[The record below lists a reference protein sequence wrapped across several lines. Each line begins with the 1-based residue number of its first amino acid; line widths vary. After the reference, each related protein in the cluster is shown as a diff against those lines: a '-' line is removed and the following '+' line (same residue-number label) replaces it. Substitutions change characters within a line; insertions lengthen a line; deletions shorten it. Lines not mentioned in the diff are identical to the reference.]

1 MSTMKKKIKISIQGA
16 SGYTGGELIRLLLNH
31 PLCEIVSVSS
41 NFNSGKK
48 ISDIHNDLVGD
59 SDLIF
64 SKEIDKNV
72 DVIYL
77 CSGHGKSSTFLKS
90 TKIDKEVR
98 IIDLSQDFRVDNLF
112 EDRVFEYGL
121 PEINKSNIL
130 NSNNIA
136 NPGCFAT
143 AIQLGVLPLI
153 SVNSNSKEIHT
164 HAITGSTGAGLKLA
178 QTSHFSWRNNN
189 VSWYKPFTHQH
200 LNEVYKT
207 IEKKYNINFIPVRQI
222 EAIRR
227 QRAIGIAPVVIPWVF
242 ITSAFIHRFLARMIE
257 ICDLRIARADRSIRF
272 MIEDDLPA
280 RDVIGQQ
287 PQLLMKQRQPVLH
300 PRMHAAGG
308 DGFIQRVTTCHGTK
322 GCTVPGAK
330 PFDRRLVKL
339 KL

>member
-59 SDLIF
+59 TDLIF

-77 CSGHGKSSTFLKS
+77 CSGHGKSSTFLKN
-90 TKIDKEVR
+90 TIIDKEVR

-121 PEINKSNIL
+121 PEINKNNIL

-143 AIQLGVLPLI
+143 TIQLGVLPLI

-164 HAITGSTGAGLKLA
+164 HAITGSTGAGLKLT

-207 IEKKYNINFIPVRQI
+207 IEKKYNINFIP
-222 EAIRR
+222 IRGNFSR
-227 QRAIGIAPVVIPWVF
+227 GIFCTSYIKTELDIDSIYKIYFDYYKDHPFTVVSNEEIHLKQVINTNKCLIHLKKVEGKLL
-242 ITSAFIHRFLARMIE
+242 ITSIIDNLIKGA
-257 ICDLRIARADRSIRF
+257 S
-272 MIEDDLPA
+272 
-280 RDVIGQQ
+280 GQAIQ
-287 PQLLMKQRQPVLH
+287 NMNLMFGL
-300 PRMHAAGG
+300 
-308 DGFIQRVTTCHGTK
+308 DETTG
-322 GCTVPGAK
+322 
-330 PFDRRLVKL
+330 LKL
-339 KL
+339 KSSIF

>member
-1 MSTMKKKIKISIQGA
+1 MKKKIKISIQGA

-59 SDLIF
+59 TDLIF

-77 CSGHGKSSTFLKS
+77 CSGHGKSSTFLKN
-90 TKIDKEVR
+90 TIIDKEVR
-98 IIDLSQDFRVDNLF
+98 IIDLSQDFRVNNLF
-112 EDRVFEYGL
+112 EERVFEYGL

-143 AIQLGVLPLI
+143 AIQLGLLPLI
-153 SVNSNSKEIHT
+153 SVNNNSEEIHT
-164 HAITGSTGAGLKLA
+164 NAITGSTGAGLKLA

-207 IEKKYNINFIPVRQI
+207 IEKKYNINFIP
-222 EAIRR
+222 IRGNFSR
-227 QRAIGIAPVVIPWVF
+227 GIFCTSYIKTELDIDSIYKIYFDYYNDHPFTVVSNQEIHLKQVINTNKCLIHLKKVEGKLL
-242 ITSAFIHRFLARMIE
+242 ITSIIDNLIKGA
-257 ICDLRIARADRSIRF
+257 S
-272 MIEDDLPA
+272 
-280 RDVIGQQ
+280 GQAIQ
-287 PQLLMKQRQPVLH
+287 NMNLMFGL
-300 PRMHAAGG
+300 
-308 DGFIQRVTTCHGTK
+308 DETTG
-322 GCTVPGAK
+322 
-330 PFDRRLVKL
+330 LKL
-339 KL
+339 KSSIF

>member
-1 MSTMKKKIKISIQGA
+1 MSTMNKKIKISIQGA

-153 SVNSNSKEIHT
+153 SVNINSKEIHT

-207 IEKKYNINFIPVRQI
+207 IEKKYNINFIPIRGNFSRGIFCTSYIKTDLDIDSIYKIYFDYYKDHPFTVVSNEEIHLKQVINTNKCLIHLKKVEGKLLITSIIDNLIKGASGQAIQNMNIMFDI
-222 EAIRR
+222 EDL
-227 QRAIGIAPVVIPWVF
+227 IGIN
-242 ITSAFIHRFLARMIE
+242 LK
-257 ICDLRIARADRSIRF
+257 SI
-272 MIEDDLPA
+272 IY
-280 RDVIGQQ
+280 
-287 PQLLMKQRQPVLH
+287 
-300 PRMHAAGG
+300 
-308 DGFIQRVTTCHGTK
+308 
-322 GCTVPGAK
+322 
-330 PFDRRLVKL
+330 
-339 KL
+339 

>member
-1 MSTMKKKIKISIQGA
+1 MKKKIKISIQGA

-90 TKIDKEVR
+90 TKIDKEVK

-130 NSNNIA
+130 NSSNIA

-153 SVNSNSKEIHT
+153 SANSNSKEIHT
-164 HAITGSTGAGLKLA
+164 HAITGSTGAGLKLT

-207 IEKKYNINFIPVRQI
+207 IEKKYNINFIP
-222 EAIRR
+222 IRGNFSR
-227 QRAIGIAPVVIPWVF
+227 GIFCTSYIKTELDIDSIYKIYFDFYKDHPFTVVSNEEIHLKQVINTNKCLIHLKKVEGKIL
-242 ITSAFIHRFLARMIE
+242 ITSIIDNLIKGA
-257 ICDLRIARADRSIRF
+257 S
-272 MIEDDLPA
+272 
-280 RDVIGQQ
+280 GQAIQ
-287 PQLLMKQRQPVLH
+287 NMNLMFGL
-300 PRMHAAGG
+300 
-308 DGFIQRVTTCHGTK
+308 DETTG
-322 GCTVPGAK
+322 
-330 PFDRRLVKL
+330 LKL
-339 KL
+339 KSSIF

>member
-59 SDLIF
+59 TDLIF

-77 CSGHGKSSTFLKS
+77 CSGHGKSSTFLKN
-90 TKIDKEVR
+90 TIIDKEVR
-98 IIDLSQDFRVDNLF
+98 IIDLSQDFRVNNLF
-112 EDRVFEYGL
+112 EERVFEYGL

-143 AIQLGVLPLI
+143 AIQLGILPLI

-164 HAITGSTGAGLKLA
+164 HAITGSTGAGLKLT

-207 IEKKYNINFIPVRQI
+207 IEKKYNINFIPIRGNFSRGIFCTSYIKTELDIDSIYKIYFDYYNDHPFTVVSNEEIHLKQVINTNKCLIHLKKI
-222 EAIRR
+222 E
-227 QRAIGIAPVVIPWVF
+227 GKLL
-242 ITSAFIHRFLARMIE
+242 ITSIIDNLIKGA
-257 ICDLRIARADRSIRF
+257 S
-272 MIEDDLPA
+272 
-280 RDVIGQQ
+280 GQAIQ
-287 PQLLMKQRQPVLH
+287 NMNLMF
-300 PRMHAAGG
+300 
-308 DGFIQRVTTCHGTK
+308 GFDETTG
-322 GCTVPGAK
+322 
-330 PFDRRLVKL
+330 LKL
-339 KL
+339 KSSIF

>member
-153 SVNSNSKEIHT
+153 SVNINSKEIHT

-207 IEKKYNINFIPVRQI
+207 IEKKYNINFIP
-222 EAIRR
+222 IRGNFSR
-227 QRAIGIAPVVIPWVF
+227 GIFCTSYIKTDLDIDFIYKIYFDYYKDHPFTVVSNEEIHLKQVINTNKCLIHLKKVEGKLL
-242 ITSAFIHRFLARMIE
+242 ITSIIDNLIKGA
-257 ICDLRIARADRSIRF
+257 S
-272 MIEDDLPA
+272 
-280 RDVIGQQ
+280 GQAIQ
-287 PQLLMKQRQPVLH
+287 NMNLMFGL
-300 PRMHAAGG
+300 
-308 DGFIQRVTTCHGTK
+308 DETTG
-322 GCTVPGAK
+322 
-330 PFDRRLVKL
+330 LKL
-339 KL
+339 KSSIF

>member
-1 MSTMKKKIKISIQGA
+1 MKKKIKISIQGA

-153 SVNSNSKEIHT
+153 SVNINSKEIHT

-207 IEKKYNINFIPVRQI
+207 IEKKYNINFIP
-222 EAIRR
+222 IRGNFSR
-227 QRAIGIAPVVIPWVF
+227 GIFCTSYIKTDLDIDSIYKIYFDYYKDHPFTVVSNEEIHLKQVINTNKCLIHLKKVEGKLL
-242 ITSAFIHRFLARMIE
+242 ITSIIDNLIKGA
-257 ICDLRIARADRSIRF
+257 S
-272 MIEDDLPA
+272 
-280 RDVIGQQ
+280 GQAIQ
-287 PQLLMKQRQPVLH
+287 NMNLMFGL
-300 PRMHAAGG
+300 
-308 DGFIQRVTTCHGTK
+308 DETTG
-322 GCTVPGAK
+322 
-330 PFDRRLVKL
+330 LKL
-339 KL
+339 KSSIF

>member
-1 MSTMKKKIKISIQGA
+1 MKKKIKISIQGA

-59 SDLIF
+59 TDLIF

-77 CSGHGKSSTFLKS
+77 CSGHGKSSTFLKN
-90 TKIDKEVR
+90 TIIDKEVR
-98 IIDLSQDFRVDNLF
+98 IIDLSQDFRVNNLF
-112 EDRVFEYGL
+112 EERVFEYGL

-143 AIQLGVLPLI
+143 AIQLGLLPLI
-153 SVNSNSKEIHT
+153 SVNNNSEEIHT
-164 HAITGSTGAGLKLA
+164 YAITGSTGAGLKLA

-207 IEKKYNINFIPVRQI
+207 IEKKYNINFIP
-222 EAIRR
+222 IRGNFSR
-227 QRAIGIAPVVIPWVF
+227 GIFCTSYIKTELDIDSIYKIYFDYYNDHPFTVVSNQEIHLKQVINTNKCLIHLKKVEGKLL
-242 ITSAFIHRFLARMIE
+242 ITSIIDNLIKGA
-257 ICDLRIARADRSIRF
+257 S
-272 MIEDDLPA
+272 
-280 RDVIGQQ
+280 GQAIQ
-287 PQLLMKQRQPVLH
+287 NMNLMFGL
-300 PRMHAAGG
+300 
-308 DGFIQRVTTCHGTK
+308 DETTG
-322 GCTVPGAK
+322 
-330 PFDRRLVKL
+330 LKL
-339 KL
+339 KSSIF

>member
-1 MSTMKKKIKISIQGA
+1 MKKKINISIQGA

-153 SVNSNSKEIHT
+153 SVNINSKEIHT

-207 IEKKYNINFIPVRQI
+207 IEKKYNINFIP
-222 EAIRR
+222 IRGNFSR
-227 QRAIGIAPVVIPWVF
+227 GIFCTSYIKTDLDIDSIYKIYFDYYKDHPFTVVSNEEIHLKQVINTNKCLIHLKKVEGKLL
-242 ITSAFIHRFLARMIE
+242 ITSIIDNLIKGA
-257 ICDLRIARADRSIRF
+257 S
-272 MIEDDLPA
+272 
-280 RDVIGQQ
+280 GQAIQ
-287 PQLLMKQRQPVLH
+287 NMNLMFGL
-300 PRMHAAGG
+300 
-308 DGFIQRVTTCHGTK
+308 DETTG
-322 GCTVPGAK
+322 
-330 PFDRRLVKL
+330 LKL
-339 KL
+339 KSSIF

>member
-1 MSTMKKKIKISIQGA
+1 MKKKIKISIQGA

-59 SDLIF
+59 TDLIF

-90 TKIDKEVR
+90 TKIDKEVK

-121 PEINKSNIL
+121 PEINKNNIL

-143 AIQLGVLPLI
+143 TIQLGVLPLI

-164 HAITGSTGAGLKLA
+164 HAITGSTGAGLKLT

-207 IEKKYNINFIPVRQI
+207 IEKKYNINFIP
-222 EAIRR
+222 IRGNFSR
-227 QRAIGIAPVVIPWVF
+227 GIFCTSYIKTELDIDSIYKIYFDYYNDHPFTVVSNQEIHLKQVINTNKCLIHLKKVEGKLL
-242 ITSAFIHRFLARMIE
+242 ITSIIDNLIKGA
-257 ICDLRIARADRSIRF
+257 S
-272 MIEDDLPA
+272 
-280 RDVIGQQ
+280 GQAIQ
-287 PQLLMKQRQPVLH
+287 NMNLMFGL
-300 PRMHAAGG
+300 
-308 DGFIQRVTTCHGTK
+308 DETTG
-322 GCTVPGAK
+322 
-330 PFDRRLVKL
+330 LKL
-339 KL
+339 KSSIF

>member
-1 MSTMKKKIKISIQGA
+1 MKKKIKISIQGA

-143 AIQLGVLPLI
+143 AIQLSVLPLI

-164 HAITGSTGAGLKLA
+164 HAITGSTGAGLKLT

-207 IEKKYNINFIPVRQI
+207 IEKKYNINFIP
-222 EAIRR
+222 IRGNFSR
-227 QRAIGIAPVVIPWVF
+227 GIFCTSYIKTELDIDFIYKIYFDYYKDHPFTLLSNEEIHLKQVINTNKCLIHLKKVEGKLL
-242 ITSAFIHRFLARMIE
+242 ITSIIDNLIKGA
-257 ICDLRIARADRSIRF
+257 S
-272 MIEDDLPA
+272 
-280 RDVIGQQ
+280 GQAIQ
-287 PQLLMKQRQPVLH
+287 NMNLMFGL
-300 PRMHAAGG
+300 
-308 DGFIQRVTTCHGTK
+308 DETTG
-322 GCTVPGAK
+322 
-330 PFDRRLVKL
+330 LKL
-339 KL
+339 KSSIF

>member
-1 MSTMKKKIKISIQGA
+1 MKKKIKISIQGA

-77 CSGHGKSSTFLKS
+77 CSGHGKSSAFLKS

-153 SVNSNSKEIHT
+153 SANSNSKEIHT
-164 HAITGSTGAGLKLA
+164 HAITGSTGAGLKLT

-207 IEKKYNINFIPVRQI
+207 IEKKYNINFIP
-222 EAIRR
+222 IRGNFSR
-227 QRAIGIAPVVIPWVF
+227 GIFCTSYIKTELDIDSIYKIYFDFYKDHPFTVVSNEEIHLKQVINTNKCLIHLKKVEGKIL
-242 ITSAFIHRFLARMIE
+242 ITSIIDNLIKGA
-257 ICDLRIARADRSIRF
+257 S
-272 MIEDDLPA
+272 
-280 RDVIGQQ
+280 GQAIQ
-287 PQLLMKQRQPVLH
+287 NMNLMFGL
-300 PRMHAAGG
+300 
-308 DGFIQRVTTCHGTK
+308 DETTG
-322 GCTVPGAK
+322 
-330 PFDRRLVKL
+330 LKL
-339 KL
+339 KSSIF

>member
-1 MSTMKKKIKISIQGA
+1 MKKKIKISIQGA

-31 PLCEIVSVSS
+31 PLCEIVSASS

-59 SDLIF
+59 SDLVF

-77 CSGHGKSSTFLKS
+77 CSGHGKSSAFLKS
-90 TKIDKEVR
+90 IKIDKEVR

-153 SVNSNSKEIHT
+153 SANSNSKEIHT
-164 HAITGSTGAGLKLA
+164 HAITGSTGAGLKLTE
-178 QTSHFSWRNNN
+178 TSHFSWRNNN

-207 IEKKYNINFIPVRQI
+207 IEKKYNINFIP
-222 EAIRR
+222 IRGNFSR
-227 QRAIGIAPVVIPWVF
+227 GIFCTSYIKTELDIDSIYKIYFDFYKDHPFTVVSNEEIHLKQVINTNKCLIHLKKVEGKLL
-242 ITSAFIHRFLARMIE
+242 ITSIIDNLIKGA
-257 ICDLRIARADRSIRF
+257 S
-272 MIEDDLPA
+272 
-280 RDVIGQQ
+280 GQAIQ
-287 PQLLMKQRQPVLH
+287 NMNLMF
-300 PRMHAAGG
+300 
-308 DGFIQRVTTCHGTK
+308 GFDETTG
-322 GCTVPGAK
+322 
-330 PFDRRLVKL
+330 LKL
-339 KL
+339 KSSIF

>member
-1 MSTMKKKIKISIQGA
+1 MKKKIKISIQGA

-77 CSGHGKSSTFLKS
+77 CSGHGKSSAFLKS

-153 SVNSNSKEIHT
+153 SANSNSKEIHT
-164 HAITGSTGAGLKLA
+164 HAITGSTGAGLKLT

-207 IEKKYNINFIPVRQI
+207 IEKKYNINFIP
-222 EAIRR
+222 IRGNFSR
-227 QRAIGIAPVVIPWVF
+227 GIFCTSYIKTDLDIDFIYKIYFDYYKDHPFTVVSNEEIHLKQVINTNKCLIHLKKVEGKIL
-242 ITSAFIHRFLARMIE
+242 ITSIIDNLIKGA
-257 ICDLRIARADRSIRF
+257 S
-272 MIEDDLPA
+272 
-280 RDVIGQQ
+280 GQAIQ
-287 PQLLMKQRQPVLH
+287 NMNLMFGL
-300 PRMHAAGG
+300 
-308 DGFIQRVTTCHGTK
+308 DETTG
-322 GCTVPGAK
+322 
-330 PFDRRLVKL
+330 LKL
-339 KL
+339 KSSIF

>member
-1 MSTMKKKIKISIQGA
+1 MKKKIKISIQGA

-31 PLCEIVSVSS
+31 PLCEIVSVLS

-59 SDLIF
+59 SDLVF

-77 CSGHGKSSTFLKS
+77 CSGHGKSSAFLKS
-90 TKIDKEVR
+90 IKIDKEVR

-153 SVNSNSKEIHT
+153 SANSNSKEIHT
-164 HAITGSTGAGLKLA
+164 HAITGSTGAGLKLTE
-178 QTSHFSWRNNN
+178 TSHFSWRNNN

-207 IEKKYNINFIPVRQI
+207 IEKKYNINFIPIRGNFSRGIFCTSYIKTELDIDSIYKIYFDYYNDHPFTVVSNEEIHLKQVINTNKCLIHLKKI
-222 EAIRR
+222 E
-227 QRAIGIAPVVIPWVF
+227 GKLL
-242 ITSAFIHRFLARMIE
+242 ITSIIDNLIKGASGQAIQNMNLMFGLDE
-257 ICDLRIARADRSIRF
+257 ITGL
-272 MIEDDLPA
+272 
-280 RDVIGQQ
+280 
-287 PQLLMKQRQPVLH
+287 
-300 PRMHAAGG
+300 
-308 DGFIQRVTTCHGTK
+308 
-322 GCTVPGAK
+322 
-330 PFDRRLVKL
+330 KL
-339 KL
+339 KSSIF

>member
-1 MSTMKKKIKISIQGA
+1 MKKKIKISIQGA

-31 PLCEIVSVSS
+31 PLCEIVSLSS
-41 NFNSGKK
+41 NFNFGKK

-64 SKEIDKNV
+64 SKKIDKNV

-121 PEINKSNIL
+121 PEINKSNII

-153 SVNSNSKEIHT
+153 SVNSDSKEIHT
-164 HAITGSTGAGLKLA
+164 HAITGSTGAGLKLTE
-178 QTSHFSWRNNN
+178 TSHFSWRNNN

-200 LNEVYKT
+200 LDEVYKT
-207 IEKKYNINFIPVRQI
+207 IEKKYNINFIP
-222 EAIRR
+222 IRGNFSR
-227 QRAIGIAPVVIPWVF
+227 GIFCTSYIKTELDIDFIYKIYFDYYKDHPFTVVSNEEIHLKQVINTNKCLIHLKKVEGKLL
-242 ITSAFIHRFLARMIE
+242 ITSIIDNLIKGA
-257 ICDLRIARADRSIRF
+257 S
-272 MIEDDLPA
+272 
-280 RDVIGQQ
+280 GQAIQ
-287 PQLLMKQRQPVLH
+287 NMNLMFGL
-300 PRMHAAGG
+300 
-308 DGFIQRVTTCHGTK
+308 DETTG
-322 GCTVPGAK
+322 
-330 PFDRRLVKL
+330 LKL
-339 KL
+339 KSSIF

>member
-1 MSTMKKKIKISIQGA
+1 MKKKIKISIQGA

-90 TKIDKEVR
+90 IKIDEEVK

-153 SVNSNSKEIHT
+153 SVNSNIKEIHT
-164 HAITGSTGAGLKLA
+164 HAITGSTGAGLKLT

-207 IEKKYNINFIPVRQI
+207 IEKKYNINFIP
-222 EAIRR
+222 IRGGFSR
-227 QRAIGIAPVVIPWVF
+227 GIFCTSYVKTELDIDSIYKIYFDYYKDHPFTVVSNEEIHLKQVINTNKCLIHLKKVEEKLL
-242 ITSAFIHRFLARMIE
+242 ITSIIDNLIKGA
-257 ICDLRIARADRSIRF
+257 S
-272 MIEDDLPA
+272 
-280 RDVIGQQ
+280 GQAIQ
-287 PQLLMKQRQPVLH
+287 NMNLMF
-300 PRMHAAGG
+300 
-308 DGFIQRVTTCHGTK
+308 GFDETTG
-322 GCTVPGAK
+322 
-330 PFDRRLVKL
+330 LKL
-339 KL
+339 KSSIF

>member
-1 MSTMKKKIKISIQGA
+1 MKKKIKISIQGA

-153 SVNSNSKEIHT
+153 SVNINSKEIHT

-207 IEKKYNINFIPVRQI
+207 IEKKYNINFIP
-222 EAIRR
+222 IRGNFSR
-227 QRAIGIAPVVIPWVF
+227 GIFCTSYIKTDLDIDFIYKIYFDYYKDHPFTVVSNEEIHLKQVINTNKCLIHLKKVEGKLL
-242 ITSAFIHRFLARMIE
+242 ITSIIDNLIKGA
-257 ICDLRIARADRSIRF
+257 S
-272 MIEDDLPA
+272 
-280 RDVIGQQ
+280 GQAIQ
-287 PQLLMKQRQPVLH
+287 NMNLMF
-300 PRMHAAGG
+300 
-308 DGFIQRVTTCHGTK
+308 GFDETTG
-322 GCTVPGAK
+322 
-330 PFDRRLVKL
+330 LKL
-339 KL
+339 KSSIF

>member
-1 MSTMKKKIKISIQGA
+1 MKKKIKISIQGA

-77 CSGHGKSSTFLKS
+77 CSGHGKSSAFLKS

-121 PEINKSNIL
+121 PETNKSNIL

-153 SVNSNSKEIHT
+153 SANSNSKEIHT
-164 HAITGSTGAGLKLA
+164 HAITGSTGAGLKLT

-207 IEKKYNINFIPVRQI
+207 IEKKYNINFIP
-222 EAIRR
+222 IRGNFSR
-227 QRAIGIAPVVIPWVF
+227 GIFCTSYIKTELDIDSIYKIYFDFYKDHPFTVVSNEEIHLKQVINTNKCLIHLKKVEGKIL
-242 ITSAFIHRFLARMIE
+242 ITSIIDNLIKGA
-257 ICDLRIARADRSIRF
+257 S
-272 MIEDDLPA
+272 
-280 RDVIGQQ
+280 GQAIQ
-287 PQLLMKQRQPVLH
+287 NMNLMFGL
-300 PRMHAAGG
+300 
-308 DGFIQRVTTCHGTK
+308 DETTG
-322 GCTVPGAK
+322 
-330 PFDRRLVKL
+330 LKL
-339 KL
+339 KSSIF

>member
-1 MSTMKKKIKISIQGA
+1 MKKKIKISIQGA

-31 PLCEIVSVSS
+31 PLCEIVSLSS
-41 NFNSGKK
+41 NFNFGKK

-64 SKEIDKNV
+64 SKKIDKNV

-98 IIDLSQDFRVDNLF
+98 IIELSQDFRVDNLF

-121 PEINKSNIL
+121 PEINKSNII

-153 SVNSNSKEIHT
+153 SVNSDSKEIHT
-164 HAITGSTGAGLKLA
+164 HAITGSTGAGLKLTE
-178 QTSHFSWRNNN
+178 TSHFSWRNNN

-200 LNEVYKT
+200 LDEVYKT
-207 IEKKYNINFIPVRQI
+207 IEKKYNINFIP
-222 EAIRR
+222 IRGNFSR
-227 QRAIGIAPVVIPWVF
+227 GIFCTSYIKTELDIDFIYKIYFDYYKDHPFTVVSNEEIHLKQVINTNKCLIHLKKVEGKLL
-242 ITSAFIHRFLARMIE
+242 ITSIIDNLIKGA
-257 ICDLRIARADRSIRF
+257 S
-272 MIEDDLPA
+272 
-280 RDVIGQQ
+280 GQAIQ
-287 PQLLMKQRQPVLH
+287 NMNLMFGL
-300 PRMHAAGG
+300 
-308 DGFIQRVTTCHGTK
+308 DETTG
-322 GCTVPGAK
+322 
-330 PFDRRLVKL
+330 LKL
-339 KL
+339 KSSIF

>member
-59 SDLIF
+59 TDLIF

-77 CSGHGKSSTFLKS
+77 CSGHGKSSTFLKN
-90 TKIDKEVR
+90 TIIDKEVR
-98 IIDLSQDFRVDNLF
+98 IIDLSQDFRVNNLF
-112 EDRVFEYGL
+112 EERVFEYGL

-153 SVNSNSKEIHT
+153 SVNNNSKEIHT

-178 QTSHFSWRNNN
+178 ETSHFSWRNNN

-207 IEKKYNINFIPVRQI
+207 IEKKYNINFIP
-222 EAIRR
+222 IRGNFSR
-227 QRAIGIAPVVIPWVF
+227 GIFCTSYIKTELDIDSIYKIYFDYYKDHPFTVVSNEEIHLKQVINTNKCLIHLKKVEGKLL
-242 ITSAFIHRFLARMIE
+242 ITSIIDNLIKGA
-257 ICDLRIARADRSIRF
+257 S
-272 MIEDDLPA
+272 
-280 RDVIGQQ
+280 GQAIQ
-287 PQLLMKQRQPVLH
+287 NMNLMFGL
-300 PRMHAAGG
+300 
-308 DGFIQRVTTCHGTK
+308 DETTG
-322 GCTVPGAK
+322 
-330 PFDRRLVKL
+330 LKL
-339 KL
+339 KSSIF

>member
-1 MSTMKKKIKISIQGA
+1 MKKKIKISIQGA

-207 IEKKYNINFIPVRQI
+207 IEKKYNINFIP
-222 EAIRR
+222 IRGDFSR
-227 QRAIGIAPVVIPWVF
+227 GIFCTSYIKTELDIDSIYKIYFDYYMDHPFTVVSNEEIHLKQVININKCLIHLKKVEGKLL
-242 ITSAFIHRFLARMIE
+242 ITSIIDNLIKGA
-257 ICDLRIARADRSIRF
+257 S
-272 MIEDDLPA
+272 
-280 RDVIGQQ
+280 GQAIQ
-287 PQLLMKQRQPVLH
+287 NMNLMFGL
-300 PRMHAAGG
+300 
-308 DGFIQRVTTCHGTK
+308 DETTG
-322 GCTVPGAK
+322 
-330 PFDRRLVKL
+330 LKL
-339 KL
+339 KSSIF

>member
-153 SVNSNSKEIHT
+153 SVNINSKEIHT

-207 IEKKYNINFIPVRQI
+207 IEKKYNINFIP
-222 EAIRR
+222 IRGNFSR
-227 QRAIGIAPVVIPWVF
+227 GIFCTSYIKTDLDIDFIYKIYFDYYKDHPFTVVSNEEIHLKQVININKCLIHLKKVEGKLL
-242 ITSAFIHRFLARMIE
+242 ITSIIDNLIKGA
-257 ICDLRIARADRSIRF
+257 S
-272 MIEDDLPA
+272 
-280 RDVIGQQ
+280 GQAIQ
-287 PQLLMKQRQPVLH
+287 NMNLMFGL
-300 PRMHAAGG
+300 
-308 DGFIQRVTTCHGTK
+308 DETTG
-322 GCTVPGAK
+322 
-330 PFDRRLVKL
+330 LKL
-339 KL
+339 KSSIF

>member
-1 MSTMKKKIKISIQGA
+1 MKKKIKISIQGA

-77 CSGHGKSSTFLKS
+77 CSGHGKSSTFLKN
-90 TKIDKEVR
+90 TIIDKEVR

-153 SVNSNSKEIHT
+153 SANSNSKEIHT
-164 HAITGSTGAGLKLA
+164 HAITGSTGAGLKLTE
-178 QTSHFSWRNNN
+178 TSHFSWRNNN

-207 IEKKYNINFIPVRQI
+207 IEKKYNINFIP
-222 EAIRR
+222 IRGNFSR
-227 QRAIGIAPVVIPWVF
+227 GIFCTSYIKTELDIDSIYKIYFDYYNDHPFTVVSNEEIHLKQVINTNKCLIHLKKVEGKLL
-242 ITSAFIHRFLARMIE
+242 ITSIIDNLIKGA
-257 ICDLRIARADRSIRF
+257 S
-272 MIEDDLPA
+272 
-280 RDVIGQQ
+280 GQAIQ
-287 PQLLMKQRQPVLH
+287 NMNLMFGL
-300 PRMHAAGG
+300 
-308 DGFIQRVTTCHGTK
+308 DETTG
-322 GCTVPGAK
+322 
-330 PFDRRLVKL
+330 LKL
-339 KL
+339 KSSIF

>member
-1 MSTMKKKIKISIQGA
+1 MKKKIKISIQGA

-98 IIDLSQDFRVDNLF
+98 IIDLSQDFRVNNLF
-112 EDRVFEYGL
+112 EERVFEYGL

-153 SVNSNSKEIHT
+153 SANSNSKEIHT
-164 HAITGSTGAGLKLA
+164 HAITGSTGAGLKLT

-207 IEKKYNINFIPVRQI
+207 IEKKYNINFIP
-222 EAIRR
+222 IRGNFSR
-227 QRAIGIAPVVIPWVF
+227 GIFCTSYIKTELDIDFIYKIYFDYYKDHPFTLLSNEEIHLKQVINTNKCLIHLKKVEGKLL
-242 ITSAFIHRFLARMIE
+242 ITSIIDNLIKGA
-257 ICDLRIARADRSIRF
+257 S
-272 MIEDDLPA
+272 
-280 RDVIGQQ
+280 GQAIQ
-287 PQLLMKQRQPVLH
+287 NMNLMFGL
-300 PRMHAAGG
+300 
-308 DGFIQRVTTCHGTK
+308 DETTG
-322 GCTVPGAK
+322 
-330 PFDRRLVKL
+330 LKL
-339 KL
+339 KSSIF

>member
-1 MSTMKKKIKISIQGA
+1 MKKKIKISIQGA

-77 CSGHGKSSTFLKS
+77 CSGHGKSSAFLKS

-164 HAITGSTGAGLKLA
+164 HAITGSTGAGLKLT

-207 IEKKYNINFIPVRQI
+207 IEKKYNINFIP
-222 EAIRR
+222 IRGNFSR
-227 QRAIGIAPVVIPWVF
+227 GIFCTSYIKTELDIDSIYKIYFDFYKDHPFTVVSNEEIHLKQVINTNKCLIHLKKVEGKIL
-242 ITSAFIHRFLARMIE
+242 ITSIIDNLIKGA
-257 ICDLRIARADRSIRF
+257 S
-272 MIEDDLPA
+272 
-280 RDVIGQQ
+280 GQAIQ
-287 PQLLMKQRQPVLH
+287 NMNLMFGL
-300 PRMHAAGG
+300 
-308 DGFIQRVTTCHGTK
+308 DETTG
-322 GCTVPGAK
+322 
-330 PFDRRLVKL
+330 LKL
-339 KL
+339 KSSIF

>member
-1 MSTMKKKIKISIQGA
+1 MKKKIKISIQGA

-153 SVNSNSKEIHT
+153 SVNINSKEIHT

-207 IEKKYNINFIPVRQI
+207 IEKKYNINFIP
-222 EAIRR
+222 IRGNFSR
-227 QRAIGIAPVVIPWVF
+227 GIFCTSYIKTDLDIDFIYKIYFDYYKDHPFTVVSNEEIHLKQVINTNKCLIHLKKVEGKLL
-242 ITSAFIHRFLARMIE
+242 ITSIIDNLIKGA
-257 ICDLRIARADRSIRF
+257 S
-272 MIEDDLPA
+272 
-280 RDVIGQQ
+280 GQAIQ
-287 PQLLMKQRQPVLH
+287 NMNLMFGL
-300 PRMHAAGG
+300 
-308 DGFIQRVTTCHGTK
+308 DETTG
-322 GCTVPGAK
+322 
-330 PFDRRLVKL
+330 LKL
-339 KL
+339 KSSIF